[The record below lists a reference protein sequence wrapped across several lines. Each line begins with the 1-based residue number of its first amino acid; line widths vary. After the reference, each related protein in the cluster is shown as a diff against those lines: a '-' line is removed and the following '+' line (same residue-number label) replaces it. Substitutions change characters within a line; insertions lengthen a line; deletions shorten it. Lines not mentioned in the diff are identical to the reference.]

1 MLYHIHAPRVFLS
14 FDMISKERFN
24 EELLAFINNSPT
36 AFHVV
41 RNIERELLSAGFERL
56 AESDQWKIKRA
67 GKYFITRNAS
77 SIIAFSTGADDSSG
91 FRIIGAHTDSPSLKI
106 KPDPLYIEEPYIQL
120 GVEVYGGALLK
131 TWFDRE
137 LSIAGRVTCLGT
149 DDTILSV
156 LVDFKRPIA
165 IIPSLAAHLGN
176 AAAPFN
182 AQKELPAIIGQKH
195 GRKTIDFKKM
205 LQEQVES
212 EHAAVVKTALD
223 HELFLY
229 DCASAAFFGL
239 ENEFIAGSRLDNL
252 ISCFICLKAA
262 QKSGDEPA
270 YIIVLNDHEEAG
282 NTSFHGAGGSFL
294 RDILTRL
301 YPSSG
306 EHQRITR
313 SSMILS
319 LDNAHGAHPNY
330 PETHEAR
337 HKVEINNGP
346 AIKINASQRYSTNSE
361 TAAEFRAIALRL
373 GINIQNFVM
382 RSDMQG
388 GTTIGPI
395 SSASTGIA
403 ALDAGAPS
411 LAMHS
416 IRETAGTED
425 AHALFKIAIEF
436 LKGK

>member
-1 MLYHIHAPRVFLS
+1 MS
-14 FDMISKERFN
+14 
-24 EELLAFINNSPT
+24 
-36 AFHVV
+36 
-41 RNIERELLSAGFERL
+41 
-56 AESDQWKIKRA
+56 
-67 GKYFITRNAS
+67 
-77 SIIAFSTGADDSSG
+77 
-91 FRIIGAHTDSPSLKI
+91 AHTDSPSLKI
-106 KPDPLYIEEPYIQL
+106 KPDPLYTEGSYLQT

-137 LSIAGRVTCLGT
+137 LSIAGRVTFL
-149 DDTILSV
+149 DTNNNISSV

-165 IIPSLAAHLGN
+165 IIPSLAAHLNN

-182 AQKELPAIIGQKH
+182 AQKELPAIIGQTH
-195 GRKTIDFKKM
+195 ARKAADFNEI
-205 LQEQVES
+205 LEEQVES
-212 EHAAVVKTALD
+212 EHALTVKTILD

-229 DCASAAFFGL
+229 DCAPAAFFGL

-262 QKSGDEPA
+262 QKSGGDQA
-270 YIIVLNDHEEAG
+270 YILVLNDHEEAG
-282 NTSFHGAGGSFL
+282 STSFHGAGGSFL

-301 YPSSG
+301 CPSSG
-306 EHQRITR
+306 ELQRVAG
-313 SSMILS
+313 SSVILS

-337 HKVEINNGP
+337 HRVEINNGP

-361 TAAEFRAIALRL
+361 TAAEFRAIALNL
-373 GINIQNFVM
+373 GVNVQNFVM
-382 RSDMQG
+382 RSDMPC

-403 ALDAGAPS
+403 ALDAGVPS

-425 AHALFKIAIEF
+425 AHALFKIGLEF
-436 LKGK
+436 LKGKGGMIKSHL